1 MCPQLPSID
10 NCGELAKLVAEPQVS
25 LPWWRLEELMLVSIL
40 DSISD
45 GCVYLSHLQVEF
57 DVWQVEFDLLCQ
69 MFIYGM
75 CLFEFEFGQGSP
87 RVVERASTMPASLAC
102 PPASRSRRS

>member
-1 MCPQLPSID
+1 MMQ
-10 NCGELAKLVAEPQVS
+10 
-25 LPWWRLEELMLVSIL
+25 VSIL
-40 DSISD
+40 DSICD

-57 DVWQVEFDLLCQ
+57 DLLRQ

-87 RVVERASTMPASLAC
+87 RVVERASTMHASLAC